1 MIKKYIVDED
11 LILKD
16 YLKKIGI
23 FSNVQKEIKKLN
35 GQYLVNDQTVDN
47 WYQLTKGDTLEI
59 VFPVSIQG
67 PNIKSIRGDFEILYE
82 DSYFLIINKE
92 SNIASIPTKE
102 HYDRSLANFVMS
114 YYKIKGIVANIHFIG
129 RLDYAT
135 SGIIALAKNPYILAL
150 MKQTPILKQ
159 YLLEVEGII
168 KSNDGIIEGGIEKD
182 EKSIIKRKLSNNFIN
197 SKTTYKV
204 LKRRED
210 KTQVLATL
218 HTGKTHQLRL
228 HFARIKHPIIGDE
241 LYGNKTNDNILHLHS
256 YYLEF
261 EHPVNKKIVK
271 IISTP
276 KWFTL

>member
-67 PNIKSIRGDFEILYE
+67 PNIKSIRGDFEFLYE

-182 EKSIIKRKLSNNFIN
+182 EKSIIKSSILLCFGM
-197 SKTTYKV
+197 
-204 LKRRED
+204 LCWG
-210 KTQVLATL
+210 
-218 HTGKTHQLRL
+218 TG
-228 HFARIKHPIIGDE
+228 
-241 LYGNKTNDNILHLHS
+241 
-256 YYLEF
+256 
-261 EHPVNKKIVK
+261 V
-271 IISTP
+271 
-276 KWFTL
+276 